1 MSTGSAN
8 APYFDWPDPETP
20 AREVWY
26 SLVTHPDEPVAF
38 WYRYTLVST
47 ADGSEARVWG
57 ALSDGRTGKN
67 TFVSQQYSLGDVDIA
82 DEPFSLVIG
91 ENTLAD
97 DHASGTIEATDE
109 ESPQDKR
116 TAPTTSWTL
125 EYEPDEFT
133 FIPLSD
139 EQRMLEFAEQFG
151 TGVHWS
157 VNQSVS
163 MAGEVTVG
171 GRTIHFEDAPGHQGH
186 TAGANAPDDWTW
198 LHCNDFGDNISLEV
212 LSMETLTPGCLRLPD
227 ETHLLNGDIEVFN
240 AIETTVNEPGEWIL
254 TAETDDIAF
263 SVSVAVDTDHWQR
276 VSYLTPDGSLRYNA
290 HCSLADVTLDVGG
303 ETYESSG
310 GRIEWVSPDPPVAGS
325 YPPFAP

>member
-26 SLVTHPDEPVAF
+26 SLVTHPDEPLAF

-47 ADGSEARVWG
+47 GEKGKARVWG

-67 TFVSQQYSLGDVDIA
+67 TFVSQQYSLAEVSSE
-82 DEPFSLVIG
+82 DEPFSLAIA

-97 DHASGTIEATDE
+97 DGAFGEIDAVPA
-109 ESPQDKR
+109 ESPQDER
-116 TAPTTSWTL
+116 IAPKTSWTL
-125 EYEPDEFT
+125 EYEPDDFT
-133 FIPLSD
+133 FTPLSD
-139 EQRMLEFAEQFG
+139 ETRMLTFAEQFG

-157 VNQSVS
+157 ANQSVS
-163 MAGEVTVG
+163 MAGAVTVG
-171 GRTIHFEDAPGHQGH
+171 GRTIRFEDAPGHQGH
-186 TAGANAPDDWTW
+186 TAGVSVPDDWTW
-198 LHCNDFGDNISLEV
+198 LHCNDFGSDISLEV

-227 ETHLLNGDIEVFN
+227 ETHLINGDMEVFN
-240 AIETTVNEPGEWIL
+240 AIETRVNEPGQWIL
-254 TAETDDIAF
+254 TAETDAVEF
-263 SVSVAVDTDHWQR
+263 SVTVSVDTDHWQR

-290 HCSLADVTLDVGG
+290 HCSLADVSLDVAGD
-303 ETYESSG
+303 TYESSG
-310 GRIEWVSPDPPVAGS
+310 GRIEWVSPDPPIPGS